1 MNLMRF
7 LPYMKHALM
16 VVAMITIVG
25 VTGCDDDEDKPTKN
39 IWQLIEADPDLSIFK
54 DFAVTAQFD
63 ATLSATTVQT
73 AFIPNNAAMNSLL
86 LTLFNST
93 DPALLA
99 QISPGIVSQV
109 LNYHLVAGENL
120 SSSLTDGKE
129 LTTMQ
134 TEKIKVVVT
143 TTGEKTLDTG
153 ASSDAKIVKKD
164 VKATNGVMH
173 TVDVVLVP
181 PTIGSLIIQTLG
193 TVAQPIL
200 LSSTFSTLAQAILKA
215 DAGKAP
221 AETIVG
227 ALVSLTNV
235 SIFAIPNQV
244 FTAAS
249 ITVDTYTAAQW
260 NAIIRGHIVAEKL
273 TTLTTGTKTSIN
285 SKVITITA
293 AAGSNPATVKG
304 AGNATAVPIAGAAIA
319 ASNGVTWPIA
329 GILVHP

>member
-134 TEKIKVVVT
+134 TEKMKVVVT

-153 ASSDAKIVKKD
+153 A
-164 VKATNGVMH
+164 
-173 TVDVVLVP
+173 
-181 PTIGSLIIQTLG
+181 
-193 TVAQPIL
+193 
-200 LSSTFSTLAQAILKA
+200 
-215 DAGKAP
+215 
-221 AETIVG
+221 
-227 ALVSLTNV
+227 
-235 SIFAIPNQV
+235 
-244 FTAAS
+244 
-249 ITVDTYTAAQW
+249 
-260 NAIIRGHIVAEKL
+260 
-273 TTLTTGTKTSIN
+273 
-285 SKVITITA
+285 
-293 AAGSNPATVKG
+293 
-304 AGNATAVPIAGAAIA
+304 
-319 ASNGVTWPIA
+319 
-329 GILVHP
+329 